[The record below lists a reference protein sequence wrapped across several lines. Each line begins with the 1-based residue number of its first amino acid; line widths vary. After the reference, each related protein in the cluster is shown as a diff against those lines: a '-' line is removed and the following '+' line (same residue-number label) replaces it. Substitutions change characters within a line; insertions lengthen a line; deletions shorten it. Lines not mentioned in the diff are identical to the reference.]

1 MSASAESVV
10 SRKVRIA
17 LDETRLLIL
26 GAQIL
31 FGFQLQAVFQQLF
44 SELPMSSRYLE
55 CAAQVLMTISVA
67 CLTHRCCIALPSRVA
82 TPRKSSKPPPSGPV
96 LRCCLSQRALDLT
109 FTSCLSRSP
118 AMDGLS
124 PRG

>member
-10 SRKVRIA
+10 SRKVRMA

-67 CLTHRCCIALPSRVA
+67 CLTHRCCIALPSRSRHRA
-82 TPRKSSKPPPSGPV
+82 SPASRHLLG
-96 LRCCLSQRALDLT
+96 RCCAAA
-109 FTSCLSRSP
+109 FRSEHWI
-118 AMDGLS
+118 
-124 PRG
+124 